1 MAFYR
6 NSYSRERI
14 LRMQT
19 HDFFLCQSLMRGI
32 GLLMK
37 LLQSMCGA
45 GKLSACLALLFSSP
59 AAAQDYEKL
68 MVGHFSAGS
77 LAQWQ
82 SKAFK
87 GQTEYR
93 LAETDGTKALKA
105 VSDRSASGLFKEQR
119 IDLRKTPFM
128 NWRWRIENRLGNI
141 NEQEKSGDD
150 YAARVY
156 VVISGGLAFWRTR
169 AINYVWASTS
179 PKGRIW
185 PNAFAGDHAVMIA
198 LRSADDRTGV
208 WHTEKRNILADLK
221 QQFDED
227 IQYIDAVAIMT
238 DTDNAQGKATAYY
251 GDIYFSKE

>member
-1 MAFYR
+1 MNIQNAHG
-6 NSYSRERI
+6 
-14 LRMQT
+14 T
-19 HDFFLCQSLMRGI
+19 
-32 GLLMK
+32 
-37 LLQSMCGA
+37 
-45 GKLSACLALLFSSP
+45 GKFSACLLLLLSSL
-59 AAAQDYEKL
+59 ASAQDHEEL
-68 MVGHFSAGS
+68 MIGHFSAGS

-93 LAETDGTKALKA
+93 IVDLEGTKALQA
-105 VSDRSASGLFKEQR
+105 VSNSSASGLFTEQR
-119 IDLRKTPFM
+119 VDLRKTPFM

-156 VVISGGLAFWRTR
+156 VVVSGGLVFWRTR

-185 PNAFAGDHAVMIA
+185 PNAFAGDRAIMIA
-198 LRSADDRTGV
+198 LRSADDHTGV

-221 QQFDED
+221 QQFGED

-238 DTDNAQGKATAYY
+238 DTDNAQGKTTAYY